1 MFLNNKNEKGYFIL
15 AVFTVFGILA
25 VISTPAII
33 LATGLSLGEY
43 CENNILGTIIFF
55 VIIFYSIPA
64 ILTIIQFFRN
74 KELFAIQLFF
84 IFISIT
90 ALVAIALNLF
100 G

>member
-1 MFLNNKNEKGYFIL
+1 MR
-15 AVFTVFGILA
+15 A
-25 VISTPAII
+25 
-33 LATGLSLGEY
+33 SLCVGEY
-43 CENNILGTIIFF
+43 CENDILGTIIFF